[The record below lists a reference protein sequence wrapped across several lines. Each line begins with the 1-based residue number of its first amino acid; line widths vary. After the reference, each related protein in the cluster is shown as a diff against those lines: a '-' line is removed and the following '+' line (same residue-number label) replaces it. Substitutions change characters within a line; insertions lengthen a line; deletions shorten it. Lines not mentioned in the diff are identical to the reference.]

1 MKKKYK
7 LKKWVV
13 WLLTLVNLLSLM
25 VMGGESQSMKVFIIS
40 KLIAAAIFGLTT
52 LILVKYEVIYETK

>member
-1 MKKKYK
+1 MKRRK
-7 LKKWVV
+7 LKRWVV
-13 WLLTLVNLLSLM
+13 WLLTLVNLLSLI

-40 KLIAAAIFGLTT
+40 KIIAAAIFGLTT

>member
-1 MKKKYK
+1 MKRRK
-7 LKKWVV
+7 LKRWVV
-13 WLLTLVNLLSLM
+13 WLLALVNLLSLV

>member
-1 MKKKYK
+1 MKKKYR
-7 LKKWVV
+7 LKRWVV
-13 WLLTLVNLLSLM
+13 WLLTLVNLLSLV

>member
-1 MKKKYK
+1 MKRRK
-7 LKKWVV
+7 LKRWVV
-13 WLLTLVNLLSLM
+13 WLLTLVNLLSLV